1 MKQSKSLN
9 LRKPTAS
16 RPNRFPQGE
25 GGEKSLQSQAVGG
38 YKKTKY
44 GKRRKFRSKK
54 NRPFVVILLFLWVG
68 VSSLLGEL
76 TQKRQMLF
84 YFDKIE
90 VNGAVDVFVTPG
102 QEMKRH

>member
-1 MKQSKSLN
+1 M
-9 LRKPTAS
+9 
-16 RPNRFPQGE
+16 
-25 GGEKSLQSQAVGG
+25 
-38 YKKTKY
+38 
-44 GKRRKFRSKK
+44 
-54 NRPFVVILLFLWVG
+54 G

-102 QEMKRH
+102 PRNEEALIFADSEIMDISLTVRERILFIDANNTFDISRRLPFIKSCELKEYFQ